1 MKYFV
6 LKFAISGK
14 CGIVLQNAE
23 TSTYI
28 SSEIAHVDNSLS
40 RSYMSGDT
48 VSLAL
53 LS

>member
-6 LKFAISGK
+6 LKFAIFGEG
-14 CGIVLQNAE
+14 GIILQNAE
-23 TSTYI
+23 TSTCT

-40 RSYMSGDT
+40 RSYMSGGT